1 MNNQPISFITGI
13 WDLNRDQ
20 SKPGW
25 QRSFDH
31 YLNNFIRLLCD
42 MKDFNLIIFIDPSLE
57 DLVWQ
62 HRSKSNCFSR
72 TCGNFASNPSLAKSG
87 RSSFRAI

>member
-42 MKDFNLIIFIDPSLE
+42 MKDFNLIIFILNE
-57 DLVWQ
+57 NLL
-62 HRSKSNCFSR
+62 R
-72 TCGNFASNPSLAKSG
+72 T
-87 RSSFRAI
+87 